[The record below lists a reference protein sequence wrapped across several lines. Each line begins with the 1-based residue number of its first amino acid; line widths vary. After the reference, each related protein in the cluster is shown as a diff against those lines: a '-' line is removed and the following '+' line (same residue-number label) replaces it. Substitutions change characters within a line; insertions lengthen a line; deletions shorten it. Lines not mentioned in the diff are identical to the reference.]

1 MTTLL
6 LVVILII
13 VIINHIAVRALQ
25 VQINKLSESEDIG
38 EDSLYEEA
46 KRIVIENGKCAT
58 SLIQRW
64 MKVGYSRAARLVDM
78 LEENGVV
85 SAADGSAPRE
95 VLVKHD

>member
-13 VIINHIAVRALQ
+13 VIINHITVRALQ
-25 VQINKLSESEDIG
+25 VQVNKLSESEDIG

-46 KRIVIENGKCAT
+46 KRIVIENDKCST

-78 LEENGVV
+78 LEENGAV
-85 SAADGSAPRE
+85 SATDGSAPRE